1 MGNITLSDQ
10 QQRQSEILARLVSG
24 RLTPA
29 DAAQLL
35 GVSSRHLRRLRTR
48 FDQEGVS
55 SLVHGNTGRI
65 PKHKTAA
72 EQTAQI
78 VALASDTG
86 PYHGFSVSH
95 LHDLLLERH
104 QIAIGRSTLDRL
116 LKSEGI
122 LKPRG
127 RGKAAR
133 RYQRRER
140 KPSEGM
146 LVQVDGS
153 PHDWLEGRDGSG
165 SRLCLVG
172 GCDDATGKV
181 LDLRFHESETQ
192 NAYLMLFR
200 SIAQQYGLPMAYYHD
215 RHTILRSP
223 KEATIE
229 DELAGRKPMS
239 QVQRVLHELG
249 VESIAAL
256 SPQAKGRIE
265 RLWKTLQDR
274 LVKEMR
280 LASVSTLEAANAFL
294 PEFVERFNARF
305 AKPAAESET
314 AWVELPKDFDLVR
327 YFSVQEFRVVKP
339 DQTFAFLG
347 RMFQL
352 QEKASFARQRV
363 AIQVTPEGEVAV
375 YATNTTTNGVGT
387 GSRLLCQEVPKPI
400 PVTELIPKQK
410 QREKPT
416 GGATTV
422 AAEPPTPTPT
432 RKASAKQRGW
442 LYGDQGS
449 GGARTESLSN

>member
-1 MGNITLSDQ
+1 MGTITLSDQ
-10 QQRQSEILARLVSG
+10 QQRQAEILTRLISG

-35 GVSSRHLRRLRTR
+35 GVSSRHLRRLRTL
-48 FDQEGVS
+48 FEQEGVS
-55 SLVHGNTGRI
+55 CLVHGNAGRA
-65 PKHKTAA
+65 PKHKTAS
-72 EQTAQI
+72 EQAAQI

-104 QIAIGRSTLDRL
+104 EITVGRSTLDRL
-116 LKSEGI
+116 LKQVGI

-127 RGKAAR
+127 RGKSAR

-153 PHDWLEGRDGSG
+153 PHDWLEGRGHG
-165 SRLCLVG
+165 LRLCLVG
-172 GCDDATGKV
+172 GCDDATSKV

-200 SIAQQYGLPMAYYHD
+200 SIAVNHGLPMAFYHD

-280 LASVSTLEAANAFL
+280 LAQVTTMEGANAFL
-294 PEFVERFNARF
+294 PTFMERFNARF
-305 AKPAAESET
+305 AKSATEIEA
-314 AWVELPKDFDLVR
+314 AWVELPDDFDLVR
-327 YFSVQEFRVVKP
+327 HFSVQEFRVVKS
-339 DQTFAFLG
+339 DNTFAYLG
-347 RMFQL
+347 RTFQVT
-352 QEKASFARQRV
+352 EKASFARQRV
-363 AIQVTPEGEVAV
+363 AIHVTPEGEVAV
-375 YATNTTTNGVGT
+375 YTTNTLRNTNMVRISCHEIT
-387 GSRLLCQEVPKPI
+387 LRVQE
-400 PVTELIPKQK
+400 QK
-410 QREKPT
+410 QEERQVAPVMKEKEKSEVTAVNLP
-416 GGATTV
+416 
-422 AAEPPTPTPT
+422 
-432 RKASAKQRGW
+432 KNASAKQRGW
-442 LYGDQGS
+442 LYGGNS
-449 GGARTESLSN
+449 GYGART